1 MRPGSSVRSAYSL
14 SQVRTAKEAGGLAY
28 DIMVAWELPEA
39 NREFCGVCRVVGG
52 VCGHDAESHA
62 DLCL

>member
-1 MRPGSSVRSAYSL
+1 MRGAYSL
-14 SQVRTAKEAGGLAY
+14 SLVRTAKEAGRLVY

-52 VCGHDAESHA
+52 VCRHGAESHA